1 MQFLD
6 IILIAAI
13 AAFLIFR
20 LRSVLGRRDGHEGQ
34 PGYDPFRQGQRDG
47 DGQAEEKVVH
57 LPDREPEPAKPAP
70 PDFGSGPAAEGMK
83 QIYNVDN
90 SFDPQEFVGGARQA
104 FEIIVAAFAD
114 GDKQALRPLLA
125 NDVYD
130 DFAGAIDARQSEGH
144 SLETTLVGID
154 SAEIIEAE
162 LQGKTAFVTVKF
174 VSQQINVTRD
184 SEGRIVDGAPGETV
198 TITDIWTFAR
208 NTRSRDPNWALVAT
222 RSQN

>member
-20 LRSVLGRRDGHEGQ
+20 LRSVLGRKDGTEGR
-34 PGYDPFRQGQRDG
+34 PGYDPFQQKERGGESPSEDT
-47 DGQAEEKVVH
+47 VVH
-57 LPDREPEPAKPAP
+57 LPDRESEPAKPAP
-70 PDFGSGPAAEGMK
+70 PDFGSGGPAEGMK
-83 QIYNVDN
+83 AIHNLDG
-90 SFDPQEFVGGARQA
+90 SFDPQVFVGGARQA
-104 FEIIVAAFAD
+104 FEIIVAAFAE

-125 NDVYD
+125 NDVYE
-130 DFAGAIDARQSEGH
+130 DFAGAIDARQSEEQ
-144 SLETTLVGID
+144 SLETTLVSID

-162 LQGKTAFVTVKF
+162 LQGKSAFVTVKF

-184 SEGRIVDGAPGETV
+184 SEGRILEGAPGETV
-198 TITDIWTFAR
+198 AITDIWTFAR
-208 NTRSRDPNWALVAT
+208 NTRSRDPNWSLVAT

>member
-20 LRSVLGRRDGHEGQ
+20 LRSVLGRRDGHDGR
-34 PGYDPFRQGQRDG
+34 PGYDPFRRDRG
-47 DGQAEEKVVH
+47 GAESPEEEKVVH
-57 LPDREPEPAKPAP
+57 LPDRESEPAQPAP
-70 PDFGSGPAAEGMK
+70 PDFGSGAAAEGMK
-83 QIYNVDN
+83 AIYNIDS
-90 SFDPQEFVGGARQA
+90 SFDPNEFLAGSRQA

-114 GDKQALRPLLA
+114 GNKQGLRPLLA

-130 DFAGAIDARQSEGH
+130 DFAGAIDARESESQS
-144 SLETTLVGID
+144 LVTTLVGID

-162 LQGKTAFVTVKF
+162 LQGKTAFITVKF

-198 TITDIWTFAR
+198 TVTDIWTFAR
-208 NTRSRDPNWALVAT
+208 NLRSRDPNWSLVAT

>member
-6 IILIAAI
+6 IILIAAV

-34 PGYDPFRQGQRDG
+34 PSYDPFQQRRG
-47 DGQAEEKVVH
+47 GEEKGEEKVVH

-70 PDFGSGPAAEGMK
+70 PDFGSGSAAEGMK
-83 QIYNVDN
+83 AIFNVDP
-90 SFDPQEFVGGARQA
+90 SFEPRSFLDGSKQA
-104 FEIIVAAFAD
+104 FEIIVAAFAE

-130 DFAGAIDARQSEGH
+130 DFAGAIDAREAEEQ

-154 SAEIIEAE
+154 NAEIIEAE

-198 TITDIWTFAR
+198 TVTDIWTFAR
-208 NTRSRDPNWALVAT
+208 NTRSRDPNWSLVAT

>member
-6 IILIAAI
+6 IILIAAV

-20 LRSVLGRRDGHEGQ
+20 LRSVLGRRDGQEGQ
-34 PGYDPFRQGQRDG
+34 PGYDPFQQRRG
-47 DGQAEEKVVH
+47 GEEKNEEKVVH

-70 PDFGSGPAAEGMK
+70 PDFGSGASAEGMK
-83 QIYNVDN
+83 AIFNVDP
-90 SFDPQEFVGGARQA
+90 SFEPRSFLDGSRQA
-104 FEIIVAAFAD
+104 FEIIVAAFAE

-130 DFAGAIDARQSEGH
+130 DFAGAIDAREAEEQ

-198 TITDIWTFAR
+198 TVTDIWTFAR

>member
-20 LRSVLGRRDGHEGQ
+20 LRSVLGRRDGTEGR
-34 PGYDPFRQGQRDG
+34 PGYDPFQQNRQGPESP
-47 DGQAEEKVVH
+47 AEDKVIH
-57 LPDREPEPAKPAP
+57 LPEREAAPAEAAP
-70 PDFGSGPAAEGMK
+70 LDFGSGAAAEGMK
-83 QIYNVDN
+83 AIRAVDG
-90 SFDPQEFVGGARQA
+90 SFEPKGFVAGARQA
-104 FEIIVAAFAD
+104 FEIIVAAFAA

-125 NDVYD
+125 NDVFD
-130 DFAGAIDARQSEGH
+130 DFAGAIDARQSEQQ
-144 SLETTLVGID
+144 SLETTLVGIE

-162 LQGKTAFVTVKF
+162 MQGKTAFVTIKF

-184 SEGRIVDGAPGETV
+184 SEGRILDGAPGEMV
-198 TITDIWTFAR
+198 NITDIWTFAR
-208 NTRSRDPNWALVAT
+208 NTRSRDPNWSLVAT

>member
-20 LRSVLGRRDGHEGQ
+20 LRSVLGRRDGHEGR
-34 PGYDPFRQGQRDG
+34 PGYDPFQQNRGEDAPG
-47 DGQAEEKVVH
+47 EDKVVH
-57 LPDREPEPAKPAP
+57 LPDRESEPAKPAP
-70 PDFGSGPAAEGMK
+70 PDFGSGSAAEGMK
-83 QIYNVDN
+83 AIHNLDG
-90 SFDPQEFVGGARQA
+90 SFDPKEFVAGARQA
-104 FEIIVAAFAD
+104 FEIIVAAFAQ

-125 NDVYD
+125 NDVYE
-130 DFAGAIDARQSEGH
+130 DFAGAIDARESEEQ
-144 SLETTLVGID
+144 SLETTLVSID

-184 SEGRIVDGAPGETV
+184 SEGRILEGAPGETV
-198 TITDIWTFAR
+198 AITDIWTFAR
-208 NTRSRDPNWALVAT
+208 NTRSRDPNWSLVAT